1 MALIDSGVDPNT
13 GDLNVAGGT
22 DCVGA
27 GTYADQSGHGTH
39 VAGTIAALDNN
50 IGVVGVA
57 PGARIWSVRALNG
70 SGVGSD
76 STLICGLDW
85 VYAHRATIDVVNM
98 SVVGSGD
105 DIACTRSGP
114 PNDGSVPYSPMHE
127 AVCKLYD
134 AGIPIVAAAGNNKMN
149 ASNVTPATFGEVIAV
164 SAFADYDGKPGGTG
178 AKPLGCGQSTLDDR
192 FYATSTI
199 GSNFGPDVDI
209 MAPGVCVQSTA
220 MGGGTAI
227 RTGTSMA
234 APHVTGAIALYLSQ
248 NSSAN
253 VEAVKD
259 WLYGLA
265 VPQDAPGGI
274 LGGDPDGISEPVLKV
289 SLGGIPLATLTST
302 PTPTGTVVAPKNA
315 YKLTKSGASGGASN
329 YVRDNNLGTVWA
341 TRSNTPPN
349 AFVWVQLAQSSP
361 IGSIRW
367 IMGETGFADRYWI
380 ETSNDLVTWTRIA
393 KRGNKPVGVWNE
405 VMPTGVS
412 AKYVRFRYDNP
423 YGDRHLGGIA
433 EIQVWAPGAPSVNP
447 SVTPTAGP
455 PPVKYAIA
463 STKQSLNSKN
473 GIKVLDGNASTYWIT
488 NTSASPPSSAVLQL
502 SLGTTK
508 FVGAV
513 RWMFGL
519 EGKADVVKIETSTNE
534 VTWTTVA
541 IRTNASLYQW
551 QEFTVNQNAKFVRFK
566 VENPNGDVTIGG
578 IAEAE
583 IWSAT
588 GGPLTNVTLPT
599 TPTPAATQTSI
610 PTVTSTVEGQNA
622 PTDTPTA
629 TAS

>member
-1 MALIDSGVDPNT
+1 MQRFSRIPAARGAVALAVVLSMLVTAIGNVDFPEPSKRAVAQDEPVPSGDVIVILDDDAASAADVHAEATEDGVDPTVVFSTVVDGYAATVTQEQAADLAADPDVAAIYPDNPVYQASQTIPSGVKRIGADSNDVANINGVDQRVDADVALIDSGVDPNT

-220 MGGGTAI
+220 MGGGTAM

-234 APHVTGAIALYLSQ
+234 APHVAGAFARVWNGVPNKSDP
-248 NSSAN
+248 N
-253 VEAVKD
+253 VYDDTDPDARWDTE
-259 WLYGLA
+259 GL
-265 VPQDAPGGI
+265 PY
-274 LGGDPDGISEPVLKV
+274 DPDGTFEGVLHL
-289 SLGGIPLATLTST
+289 SR
-302 PTPTGTVVAPKNA
+302 
-315 YKLTKSGASGGASN
+315 
-329 YVRDNNLGTVWA
+329 YV
-341 TRSNTPPN
+341 TRC
-349 AFVWVQLAQSSP
+349 
-361 IGSIRW
+361 
-367 IMGETGFADRYWI
+367 
-380 ETSNDLVTWTRIA
+380 
-393 KRGNKPVGVWNE
+393 
-405 VMPTGVS
+405 
-412 AKYVRFRYDNP
+412 
-423 YGDRHLGGIA
+423 
-433 EIQVWAPGAPSVNP
+433 
-447 SVTPTAGP
+447 
-455 PPVKYAIA
+455 
-463 STKQSLNSKN
+463 
-473 GIKVLDGNASTYWIT
+473 
-488 NTSASPPSSAVLQL
+488 
-502 SLGTTK
+502 
-508 FVGAV
+508 
-513 RWMFGL
+513 
-519 EGKADVVKIETSTNE
+519 
-534 VTWTTVA
+534 
-541 IRTNASLYQW
+541 
-551 QEFTVNQNAKFVRFK
+551 
-566 VENPNGDVTIGG
+566 
-578 IAEAE
+578 
-583 IWSAT
+583 
-588 GGPLTNVTLPT
+588 
-599 TPTPAATQTSI
+599 
-610 PTVTSTVEGQNA
+610 
-622 PTDTPTA
+622 
-629 TAS
+629 